1 MNKNKDG
8 LESSENTRDIQ
19 KKKIEKEKEQ
29 ESQNKI
35 QKQSRTKGSIMKQKD
50 EGTKDSKGTLIAVT
64 NSIKTMS
71 AEVSRYDEEG
81 QTLWI
86 PLNNQKEKIR
96 IGVIYGPQ
104 GNMTSNNELKL
115 ICKTINIK
123 YQQISTGTYG
133 RQFQCK
139 DKKPYSRR
147 KKKKYQKE
155 EDSSKE

>member
-1 MNKNKDG
+1 MDQNQVRTQETAKKN
-8 LESSENTRDIQ
+8 
-19 KKKIEKEKEQ
+19 KIEKEKEQ

-35 QKQSRTKGSIMKQKD
+35 QKQSRTKGNIIKQKD
-50 EGTKDSKGTLIAVT
+50 DGTKNSKGMLIAVT

-71 AEVSRYDEEG
+71 VEVSRYDEVG

-115 ICKTINIK
+115 IYKTIA
-123 YQQISTGTYG
+123 
-133 RQFQCK
+133 
-139 DKKPYSRR
+139 
-147 KKKKYQKE
+147 
-155 EDSSKE
+155 